1 MVKDKKNIYL
11 YFIPMYFTANKKYL
25 SKDLADFWWSNKIS
39 SLTKYITGHIITLKN
54 INSIIT
60 FMQVR

>member
-1 MVKDKKNIYL
+1 
-11 YFIPMYFTANKKYL
+11 MYFTANKKYL

-60 FMQVR
+60 FIQVR